1 MIIQQCFHQIIPC
14 IGITDKSCTEDE
26 DAAPETY
33 LTELP
38 FKRQISRFCHL
49 AYPLGDNPT
58 NQELQKLGLCGAC
71 ELSKPVIKTET
82 KAKENDSISYVDK
95 KYDPEIEMDPLC
107 TSPPKRTSKK
117 RRPGPKEF
125 DKAIGKTRRGIY
137 ECHKCGETI
146 KSCSLFTSHLQTKH
160 GILKS
165 SFRCHSCPRRL
176 ISLSQY
182 VFHVKKSHSEAQSVD
197 CYFCCDSIP
206 IEEFLLH
213 SEECRKKRLGEE
225 DSPVVDTTFQCHI
238 CGKIFYSNVTL
249 SIHKRIHSGVKN
261 FSCDECD
268 YQSFTKVGL
277 QRHSMIHLRKKDES
291 NPNLYYF
298 CKHCNKQFR
307 CPQGKSSSF
316 FMVIYL
322 ESRKFLDLCIKID
335 FSK

>member
-14 IGITDKSCTEDE
+14 MGITDGSCIGDE

-38 FKRQISRFCHL
+38 FRRQISRFCHL

-58 NQELQKLGLCGAC
+58 NQELQRVGLCGSC
-71 ELSKPVIKTET
+71 ELSKPVMKTEL
-82 KAKENDSISYVDK
+82 KAKETMMSDVEEQDDPDIEVDQ
-95 KYDPEIEMDPLC
+95 L
-107 TSPPKRTSKK
+107 SALPPTRTSNK
-117 RRPGPKEF
+117 R
-125 DKAIGKTRRGIY
+125 DII
-137 ECHKCGETI
+137 ECDKCGETI
-146 KSCSLFTSHLQTKH
+146 KSFNLLTSHLQTKH

-213 SEECRKKRLGEE
+213 SEECRKKRLGEK

-238 CGKIFYSNVTL
+238 CGKIFYSSVTM

-261 FSCDECD
+261 FSCEECG
-268 YQSFTKVGL
+268 YQSCTKVGL
-277 QRHSMIHLRKKDES
+277 QRHMMIHLRKKDES

-298 CKHCNKQFR
+298 CEHCNKKFR
-307 CPQGKSSSF
+307 HLTGKSSSF
-316 FMVIYL
+316 LMVIFL
-322 ESRKFLDLCIKID
+322 ESRNLLDFCIK
-335 FSK
+335 